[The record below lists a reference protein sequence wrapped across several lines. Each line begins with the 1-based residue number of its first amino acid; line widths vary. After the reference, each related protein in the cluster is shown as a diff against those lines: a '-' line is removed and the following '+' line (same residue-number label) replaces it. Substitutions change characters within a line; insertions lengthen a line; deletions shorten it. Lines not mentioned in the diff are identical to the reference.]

1 MTCSDF
7 IQHFSDY
14 IDDRRVSGILEDAE
28 QHLDGCEECR
38 RYVEV
43 YERGR
48 DLLRGFPEVEVR
60 EDFQPRLR
68 HRIYDAE
75 ERAALAAESGSGTT
89 AATAFGM
96 AALLVVAAWSPSLS
110 SGPVSVELAPIVVSS
125 PAQRPLGLRPTG
137 AFRSM
142 DGDGSERFREEAP
155 RRWRTP
161 NDLLFRFSPLGG
173 LGSAEFR
180 RTGLD

>member
-14 IDDRRVSGILEDAE
+14 IDDRDGSGILREAE
-28 QHLDGCEECR
+28 RHLDRCEECR
-38 RYVEV
+38 RYAEV

-60 EDFQPRLR
+60 DDFQPRLR

-75 ERAALAAESGSGTT
+75 ERAALAAESGSGAT

-110 SGPVSVELAPIVVSS
+110 SGPAAIELAPIVVST
-125 PAQRPLGLRPTG
+125 PAPRSLGLRPSGSFRPTDG
-137 AFRSM
+137 A
-142 DGDGSERFREEAP
+142 GSRTFREESP

-161 NDLLFRFSPLGG
+161 NDLLFRFSPLGTS
-173 LGSAEFR
+173 GSAEFR

>member
-14 IDDRRVSGILEDAE
+14 VDDRGASEILEEAE
-28 QHLDGCEECR
+28 RHLDDCEECR

-48 DLLRGFPEVEVR
+48 ELLRGFPEVEVR
-60 EDFQPRLR
+60 GDFQPRLR

-75 ERAALAAESGSGTT
+75 ERAALAAESGSGAT

-96 AALLVVAAWSPSLS
+96 AALLVVAAWSPGLS
-110 SGPVSVELAPIVVSS
+110 TGPASIELAPIVVSS
-125 PAQRPLGLRPTG
+125 PAPRSLGLRPSG
-137 AFRSM
+137 SFRRLE
-142 DGDGSERFREEAP
+142 GDGAEGMREES

-161 NDLLFRFSPLGG
+161 NDLLFQFSPLGG
-173 LGSAEFR
+173 SGAAELR
-180 RTGLD
+180 RIGLD